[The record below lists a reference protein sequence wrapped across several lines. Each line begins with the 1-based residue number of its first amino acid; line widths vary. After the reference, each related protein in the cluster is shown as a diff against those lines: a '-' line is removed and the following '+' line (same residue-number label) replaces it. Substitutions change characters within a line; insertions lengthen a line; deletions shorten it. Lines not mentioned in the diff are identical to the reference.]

1 MEIFGY
7 YFSWELLTT
16 LLLLVIDTIVFF
28 VSIFRK
34 KVNICD
40 AAKEFIL
47 EHLPTCVVLSEN
59 INKSGPEKKKNCV
72 FMMMDLLEKAG
83 YPAAVRYQKFIEE
96 QIESI
101 LCTPQKKGVDYG
113 LSQKSK

>member
-7 YFSWELLTT
+7 YFSWELLAT
-16 LLLLVIDTIVFF
+16 LLLLLIDTIVFF
-28 VSIFRK
+28 ISVFKK

-47 EHLPTCVVLSEN
+47 EHLPTCIVLSESVN
-59 INKSGPEKKKNCV
+59 QTGEQKKKKCV

-83 YPAAVRYQKFIEE
+83 YPSAVRYQKFIESS
-96 QIESI
+96 IESI

-113 LSQKSK
+113 LSKKSE